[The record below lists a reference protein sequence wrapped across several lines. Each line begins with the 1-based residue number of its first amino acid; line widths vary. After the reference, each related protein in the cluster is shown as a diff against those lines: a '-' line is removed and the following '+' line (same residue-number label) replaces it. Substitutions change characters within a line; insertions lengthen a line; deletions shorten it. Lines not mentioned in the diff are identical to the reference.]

1 MREAVLDGGR
11 ISSREALHT
20 ALAEWYGRNLD
31 ALMDC
36 LTDLGEEL
44 TLRLTGREAL
54 EEALGPYAHALL
66 RVLRRAEVEN
76 ARFHVVVEEME

>member
-1 MREAVLDGGR
+1 MREAVLDGGQ

-20 ALAEWYGRNLD
+20 ALAEALPLPEWYGRNLD

-44 TLRLTGREAL
+44 TLRLTGRKAL
-54 EEALGPYAHALL
+54 PMPCSGFSAGQRWKMPS
-66 RVLRRAEVEN
+66 
-76 ARFHVVVEEME
+76 FM

>member
-20 ALAEWYGRNLD
+20 ALAEALPLPEWYGRNLD

-44 TLRLTGREAL
+44 TLRLTGRKA
-54 EEALGPYAHALL
+54 G
-66 RVLRRAEVEN
+66 RR
-76 ARFHVVVEEME
+76 RKMPGFM

>member
-1 MREAVLDGGR
+1 
-11 ISSREALHT
+11 
-20 ALAEWYGRNLD
+20 
-31 ALMDC
+31 MDC

-44 TLRLTGREAL
+44 TLRLTGRKAL

-66 RVLRRAEVEN
+66 RVLRRAEEEN